1 MHLHPHPHPAI
12 ARELARLEQLS
23 PQQVHPAYR
32 ALVAAAA
39 ELGLPH
45 QHACDIT
52 IYDHVL
58 IDRLRPPQLA
68 WLLHERGSLLS
79 IPEPN
84 TRPLEYLHAARRLFG
99 QALPFWWDG
108 DRLIR
113 AEQIDELIE
122 RMAVACAEL
131 RQKARELL

>member
-1 MHLHPHPHPAI
+1 MHLHPHSHPAI

-32 ALVAAAA
+32 AIVIAAA

-58 IDRLRPPQLA
+58 IHRLRPPQLA
-68 WLLHERGSLLS
+68 WLLHQRGSLLS

-84 TRPLEYLHAARRLFG
+84 TRPLAYLHAARRTHPD
-99 QALPFWWDG
+99 AIPFWWDG
-108 DRLIR
+108 STLTRV
-113 AEQIDELIE
+113 ESIDILIE
-122 RMAVACAEL
+122 RMDALCTAL
-131 RQKARELL
+131 RQVEGQR

>member
-1 MHLHPHPHPAI
+1 MHLHPCPHPAI
-12 ARELARLEQLS
+12 ARELARLEQLP

-32 ALVAAAA
+32 AIVAAAA

-58 IDRLRPPQLA
+58 IARLRPAELA
-68 WLLHERGSLLS
+68 WLLHQRGSLLS

-84 TRPLEYLHAARRLFG
+84 TRPLAYLHAARRTHPD
-99 QALPFWWDG
+99 AIPFWWDG
-108 DRLIR
+108 TAL
-113 AEQIDELIE
+113 E
-122 RMAVACAEL
+122 RVASVTS
-131 RQKARELL
+131 